1 MAGNFGVGVL
11 GLFDGINEFYLDNYG
26 LGYLDNSG
34 DQVYGGR
41 SAGEMLGAVVV
52 LLVILLVMLSQGVI
66 TFNTLYLTI
75 HRLQDFGYVEE
86 QGKVVSEDNRAR
98 IYFAITPE
106 GEEYLNALIREYR
119 RYTGAVDQILGLTE
133 GGKGA

>member
-1 MAGNFGVGVL
+1 MKKDAPVPTAARKKKKASPSRF
-11 GLFDGINEFYLDNYG
+11 
-26 LGYLDNSG
+26 
-34 DQVYGGR
+34 QV
-41 SAGEMLGAVVV
+41 SMKKATTEMLTLF
-52 LLVILLVMLSQGVI
+52 LLRQKPMYTYEMMSEIEVLSQGVI

-75 HRLQDFGYVEE
+75 HRLQDFNYVEE

>member
-1 MAGNFGVGVL
+1 MILSSEKGCGIYGKSRKAKRDPGGVP
-11 GLFDGINEFYLDNYG
+11 GILKK
-26 LGYLDNSG
+26 
-34 DQVYGGR
+34 
-41 SAGEMLGAVVV
+41 ATTEMLV
-52 LLVILLVMLSQGVI
+52 LFLLRRRPMYTYEMMSEIEVLSQGVI

-75 HRLQDFGYVEE
+75 HRLQDFNYVEE